1 MIKNKYKNIVYGAS
15 IKGIVK
21 SIELMQESNS
31 VLLLNKFGFTG
42 GSITEA
48 LRLLIA
54 KNLFE
59 LNNETIESK
68 IYQRILNEK
77 YSILGSTEN
86 EFVVNP
92 EVVKIVLLQFIDE
105 YKVDHLFHVVPSSIK
120 NNNIELVA
128 KEGLI
133 NLEFDN
139 FYDSSDEKALE
150 FLVDKKNRSLKR
162 FYNIILTKPD
172 NLKFTHYERIIK
184 NVILKDGRFFTS
196 LELLA
201 KDEIDA
207 NHKAQFIADDL
218 NEYLQKSGN
227 RIQLLPTRI
236 DEVPVY

>member
-1 MIKNKYKNIVYGAS
+1 M
-15 IKGIVK
+15 
-21 SIELMQESNS
+21 
-31 VLLLNKFGFTG
+31 
-42 GSITEA
+42 
-48 LRLLIA
+48 
-54 KNLFE
+54 
-59 LNNETIESK
+59 
-68 IYQRILNEK
+68 NEK

-105 YKVDHLFHVVPSSIK
+105 YKIDHLFHVVPSSIK

-150 FLVDKKNRSLKR
+150 FLVDKKSSSLKR

-172 NLKFTHYERIIK
+172 NLKFTYYERIIK